1 MSKYNPIVRS
11 RFVPSPAPD
20 DWHYRLSDGNIRGLS
35 AEFVFGRNT
44 DVGTGAFEPVSQG
57 GIFWTPQVGGATTLK
72 VSSSNAGDTATTGSG
87 AREITIVGI
96 NASGAVVTD
105 TLATAG
111 TSDSSATSNSY
122 IRLLKAY
129 VSKSGT
135 YATSTAG
142 SHVGTI
148 AIKTNAG
155 TPIGSIS
162 STNFPRGSTQ
172 IGAYTI
178 PANKKGF
185 IEYMSITVDSNKTAN
200 IAMFKRGNI
209 LETGVPYTGME
220 VVAEFPGV
228 AGFAEFNPAS
238 PINDLEGPCDIGF
251 MALGLGQ
258 AADVS
263 VGFELI
269 LKDI

>member
-35 AEFVFGRNT
+35 AEFIFGRNT

-57 GIFWTPQVGGATTLK
+57 GIFWTPQVGGATTLEV
-72 VSSSNAGDTATTGSG
+72 VSDDANDTAAGSG

-135 YATSTAG
+135 YATSSAASHAG
-142 SHVGTI
+142 KIT
-148 AIKTNAG
+148 IKTTGNTTVAE
-155 TPIGSIS
+155 IS
-162 STNFPRGSTQ
+162 DTNFPRGSTQ
-172 IGAYTI
+172 IGVYTI
-178 PANKKGF
+178 PSGKKGF

-209 LETGVPYTGME
+209 LETAAPYTGME

-238 PINDLEGPCDIGF
+238 PINDFEGPCDIGF